1 LFYCTDWS
9 SVDSVEGG
17 VAGVQLDG
25 GQHGVTAGGSGHSG
39 GSSVGHG
46 GSGVVEGKASGV
58 VEGEASGVGVGK
70 AGNGGSSDHGGGSLL
85 VSGPLAVKSRV
96 SVGDDRS
103 SSDLV
108 RDLSGSDHIRLDNR
122 DVGDSANR
130 GEGGESSWESS
141 SVGKT
146 SIAQTAK
153 DNLGV
158 SLSGPLAVKARV
170 SVGDDGSSS
179 DLVGDLSG
187 SDDIRLDNR
196 GVGDSANGGEGGEG
210 SSVGKTSIAGIAQ
223 TAKDNLGVSLSL
235 LPLRS
240 SGGGSI
246 ESSLELSLGGDNL
259 SGVLDRC
266 GALKVK
272 HRGDKRSD
280 LGGDR
285 GHGEVGGGD
294 SEAVQGVGHIVDSL
308 EEAIGVDVLVT
319 AGGHSIGVPGLGL
332 G

>member
-1 LFYCTDWS
+1 
-9 SVDSVEGG
+9 

-39 GSSVGHG
+39 GSSGVGDG
-46 GSGVVEGKASGV
+46 GSGV
-58 VEGEASGVGVGK
+58 VEGEASGVGVVQRETSGVGVRK
-70 AGNGGSSDHGGGSLL
+70 AGNGGSSNHGGGSVL
-85 VSGPLAVKSRV
+85 VSGPLAVKGRV
-96 SVGDDRS
+96 GIGDDGS
-103 SSDLV
+103 SGDLV
-108 RDLSGSDHIRLDNR
+108 GDLSGSDHIRLDNR

-210 SSVGKTSIAGIAQ
+210 SSVGKTSIAGIGQ
-223 TAKDNLGVSLSL
+223 NDLGVSLSL

-259 SGVLDRC
+259 SGVLDRS